1 MRDHNDR
8 QFQDNLA
15 RIEQLIVDSEQAAD
29 PLVHEKTKELLQT
42 LLDLHSAGLARLIE
56 IVSRAGE
63 SGQAMAY
70 AFTQDELVNPLLLLY
85 GLHPLSMEERVRQAV
100 EKVRPSLGVHGV
112 TAEILSVDRDR
123 VTLAVHYNGNG
134 KGQGSFATSVKQAL
148 EEGLCEAAP
157 ELSVVEIRGLEEE
170 TDLPPSSFIPLD
182 QVKSA
187 RRELPVSG

>member
-29 PLVHEKTKELLQT
+29 PLVREKTRALLQT

-63 SGQAMAY
+63 SGQAIIQGC
-70 AFTQDELVNPLLLLY
+70 TRDELVKPLLLLY
-85 GLHPLSMEERVRQAV
+85 GLHPMPVEERVKQALD
-100 EKVRPSLGVHGV
+100 KITPSLGVHGV
-112 TAEILSVDRDR
+112 TAEILSIDRDR
-123 VTLAVHYNGNG
+123 IVLDVHHNGHGNG
-134 KGQGSFATSVKQAL
+134 HGSFATTVKQAI
-148 EEGLCEAAP
+148 EEALCEAAP
-157 ELSVVEIRGLEEE
+157 ELAELRILGLEEE
-170 TDLPPSSFIPLD
+170 RDVARSSFIPLD